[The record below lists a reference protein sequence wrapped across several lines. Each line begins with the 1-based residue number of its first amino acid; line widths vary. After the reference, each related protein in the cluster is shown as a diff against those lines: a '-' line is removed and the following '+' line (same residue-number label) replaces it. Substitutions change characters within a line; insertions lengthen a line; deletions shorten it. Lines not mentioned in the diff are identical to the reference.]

1 MWMDDYVK
9 MIERAGLVGG
19 SGEMMVS
26 HMWDERAED
35 VTTNWNKF
43 AAEMKKVNDNLVELK
58 KMNASMVELKNMFRV
73 FYASMMFI
81 VLLFLVI
88 NSNCKR

>member
-1 MWMDDYVK
+1 
-9 MIERAGLVGG
+9 
-19 SGEMMVS
+19 MMLS
-26 HMWDERAED
+26 KIWDEQAED

-43 AAEMKKVNDNLVELK
+43 AAEMKKVNDNMVELK
-58 KMNASMVELKNMFRV
+58 KMNASMVELKNMFRA

>member
-1 MWMDDYVK
+1 
-9 MIERAGLVGG
+9 
-19 SGEMMVS
+19 
-26 HMWDERAED
+26 
-35 VTTNWNKF
+35 
-43 AAEMKKVNDNLVELK
+43 MKKVNDNMVELK
-58 KMNASMVELKNMFRV
+58 KMNASIVELKNMFRV

>member
-1 MWMDDYVK
+1 
-9 MIERAGLVGG
+9 
-19 SGEMMVS
+19 
-26 HMWDERAED
+26 MWDERAED

-43 AAEMKKVNDNLVELK
+43 AAEMKKVNDNMVELK

-88 NSNCKR
+88 NSNCKC